1 MSFLCVCSTEKLTS
15 ELQSRETKCMK
26 LYQRLQRWPE
36 CNALAHKLLLKKSVQ
51 LPFTPH
57 THTSHTH
64 TSAEKQAVL
73 MRVFILPV
81 LMTGSSTPP
90 TSTPSSTW
98 WISPG
103 LRQQRATSEY
113 LVYFLPPKDKK
124 LTSEF

>member
-1 MSFLCVCSTEKLTS
+1 MCSTEKLTS

-64 TSAEKQAVL
+64 MCRETGRLHACVYHSSPDDWQFYPSYFDSLFHLMDQSWAPPAEGDQ
-73 MRVFILPV
+73 
-81 LMTGSSTPP
+81 
-90 TSTPSSTW
+90 
-98 WISPG
+98 
-103 LRQQRATSEY
+103 
-113 LVYFLPPKDKK
+113 
-124 LTSEF
+124 